1 MALLA
6 ASRLLGL
13 GISLPWCLVFGAL
26 ISPTD
31 PVSVLD
37 VLKRVGIPRRL
48 QATVAGESL
57 FNDGI
62 GVVLFTLMLSLTTG
76 HQIDDFGVGTI
87 ASLFLNASVLS

>member
-1 MALLA
+1 M
-6 ASRLLGL
+6 
-13 GISLPWCLVFGAL
+13 FGAL

-37 VLKRVGIPRRL
+37 VLKRVGIPRGL

-62 GVVLFTLMLSLTTG
+62 GVVLFTLALSLATG
-76 HQIDDFGVGTI
+76 GQIDHFGPPQLP
-87 ASLFLNASVLS
+87 ASSCSTRSAAGFSDWGSAISRSC